1 MNVISISF
9 IYRFVPQIL
18 VQILCFIS
26 VGIFVYADYKSG
38 VRKAKELGLEIVSKE
53 IRKTTTKLSSYYM
66 LMLGIAVIDLA
77 QMLSLHVI
85 NIESEKHFFVVPIL
99 TLVITIVVC
108 YIEFKS
114 IRENADK
121 KQLIKEKEALN
132 DLKSLVE
139 YVLDK
144 KKELN

>member
-99 TLVITIVVC
+99 TLIITILVC

>member
-1 MNVISISF
+1 MNVISVGF

-18 VQILCFIS
+18 VQILCFIA

-38 VRKAKELGLEIVSKE
+38 IRKAKEIGLEIVSKE

-66 LMLGIAVIDLA
+66 LMLGISVIDLA

-99 TLVITIVVC
+99 TLIITIVVC